1 MGGYATLAVPST
13 PSSKLANVLEPLK
26 FHVTEEDM
34 MIPDLSALLALVQVV
49 SVSSGIPSLSSSKS
63 KTSLI
68 PSPSE
73 SKQALILAFK
83 AFIL

>member
-1 MGGYATLAVPST
+1 MI
-13 PSSKLANVLEPLK
+13 
-26 FHVTEEDM
+26 
-34 MIPDLSALLALVQVV
+34 IPDLSALLALVQVV

-73 SKQALILAFK
+73 SKQALMLAFN